1 MSYAHSQLD
10 TYRKNA
16 VETASPLQLVVMLYD
31 GALRFMDAG
40 RRAMVAG
47 NRWEKNQNLQ
57 RAQRILAELMSS
69 LDMDKGE
76 EVAKNLFALYSF
88 CYSRLVEANLE
99 DDTNLIDQPIR
110 VLTELRDSWSKVEAG
125 LRQQQSEA
133 QDAA

>member
-1 MSYAHSQLD
+1 MAHAHSQLD

-16 VETASPLQLVVMLYD
+16 VESASPLQLVVMLYD

-57 RAQRILAELMSS
+57 RAQRILAELMST
-69 LDMDKGE
+69 LDMDGGA
-76 EVAKNLFALYSF
+76 EVAQNLFALYSF

-99 DDTNLIDQPIR
+99 DDTELIDQPIR
-110 VLTELRDSWSKVEAG
+110 VLSELRDSWAKVEAS
-125 LRQQQSEA
+125 LRQQAAEA

>member
-1 MSYAHSQLD
+1 LSYAHSQLD